1 LESRK
6 HSGGEEA
13 GISHCYQFNLR
24 DKTET
29 QIFFH
34 LTTKQLVI
42 QRRRSTMRSWIKQ
55 SWINRS
61 WVKQSWIKQCQ
72 AALSRRFLVG
82 MAAVAMV
89 FSLVAYEFANPV
101 RAAVPAAAAAPLDDN
116 SVNALLALDNA
127 MEALAARV
135 TPAIVNVTVAS
146 KKSGEAANLFE
157 RGNSGNNKNND
168 RDNDNDNDNGGLQQF
183 FGRGF
188 QFGPQ
193 FGQRVR
199 PESRIEHGLGSGVII
214 SPDGYIVTNNHVI
227 DGAVDIRVTMTDRRI
242 LPAKLVGAD
251 PLTDL
256 AVIKIDGS
264 NLPSVPL
271 GDSTKLHPG
280 QTVLAFGNPLGF
292 RFTVTRGIVSALN
305 RPNPYAADR
314 RSPGQF
320 IQTDAAI
327 NPGNSGGPLVNAHGE
342 VVGINTFLISETGG
356 FSGMGFAI
364 PAQIVRPTVDNLIK
378 FGKVSHGYIGI
389 GISDVTPEEA
399 KFFHVNKAS
408 GAVVT
413 QVEPNSP
420 GAKAGLKVGD
430 VITELNEKPVSDAGE
445 LQVEVGQIRPGSTV
459 HLKALRD
466 GKSLDLPVTLEAMGK
481 GDLDGESS
489 GASHGKPRWGLGL
502 GDLTPDLR
510 QQLQA
515 GEDVHGAVIEQVT
528 PGSPA
533 DNAGLQQGEVIT
545 EVDRKPTRSASDVQ
559 QALSSI
565 PKGSDVMVL
574 VWSNAGSTFRVL
586 HPTQD

>member
-1 LESRK
+1 MK
-6 HSGGEEA
+6 
-13 GISHCYQFNLR
+13 
-24 DKTET
+24 
-29 QIFFH
+29 
-34 LTTKQLVI
+34 
-42 QRRRSTMRSWIKQ
+42 SWIKY
-55 SWINRS
+55 
-61 WVKQSWIKQCQ
+61 CQ
-72 AALSRRFLVG
+72 AALNRRFLVPL
-82 MAAVAMV
+82 AAVAMV
-89 FSLVAYEFANPV
+89 LSVTAYEFDKPV
-101 RAAVPAAAAAPLDDN
+101 GAAAPAAATTPLDDN
-116 SVNALLALDNA
+116 SVSALLSLDRA

-135 TPAIVNVTVAS
+135 TPAIVNVTVTS
-146 KKSGEAANLFE
+146 KRSGDHSNPAEN
-157 RGNSGNNKNND
+157 GDNNS
-168 RDNDNDNDNGGLQQF
+168 DNDSNGLQQF
-183 FGRGF
+183 FGK
-188 QFGPQ
+188 QFG
-193 FGQRVR
+193 FGQHGFGQQMG
-199 PESRIEHGLGSGVII
+199 PQSNIEHGLGSGVVI

-242 LPAKLVGAD
+242 LPAKLIGAD

-256 AVIKIDGS
+256 AVIKIDGV

-271 GDSTKLHPG
+271 GDSTQLHPG

-305 RPNPYAADR
+305 RPNPFAADR

-342 VVGINTFLISETGG
+342 VIGINTFLVSETGG

-364 PAQIVRPTVDNLIK
+364 PAQIVKPTVESLIK
-378 FGKVSHGYIGI
+378 YGKVSHGYIGI
-389 GISDVTPEEA
+389 GISDVTPDEA
-399 KFFHVNKAS
+399 KFFHVDNAS

-430 VITELNEKPVSDAGE
+430 VITELNGKAVSDAGE
-445 LQVEVGQIRPGSTV
+445 LQVEVGQKQPETTL

-466 GKSLDLPVTLEAMGK
+466 GNPVDVPVTLEAMGK
-481 GDLDGESS
+481 SNNDTQSAN
-489 GASHGKPRWGLGL
+489 ASHGKPRWGIGL
-502 GDLTPDLR
+502 EDLTPDVR

-515 GEDVHGAVIEQVT
+515 GEDVQGAVIQQVA

-545 EVDRKPTRSASDVQ
+545 EVNRQPVHSAADVQ
-559 QALSSI
+559 KALSSV
-565 PKGSDVMVL
+565 PKDSDALVL

-586 HPTQD
+586 HPTQG